1 MIEAE
6 ILTER
11 LVLRHVTPQDCGRVT
26 EIVNDPRIY
35 RMLARVPAGQTKAA
49 TLGWILTHER
59 GRETDTNHVFAIEED
74 GVLMGVIGAH
84 RDTTDD
90 PFEIGNWLAPE
101 AWGKGYCTEA
111 GTAMINWLL
120 ARGDGRALVSGHF
133 ADNPASGRVLA
144 KLGFLPC
151 GRDKMHCAGRGEKAD
166 HIMLA
171 RIA

>member
-1 MIEAE
+1 
-6 ILTER
+6 
-11 LVLRHVTPQDCGRVT
+11 
-26 EIVNDPRIY
+26 
-35 RMLARVPAGQTKAA
+35 
-49 TLGWILTHER
+49 
-59 GRETDTNHVFAIEED
+59 
-74 GVLMGVIGAH
+74 
-84 RDTTDD
+84 
-90 PFEIGNWLAPE
+90 
-101 AWGKGYCTEA
+101 
-111 GTAMINWLL
+111 MINWLL